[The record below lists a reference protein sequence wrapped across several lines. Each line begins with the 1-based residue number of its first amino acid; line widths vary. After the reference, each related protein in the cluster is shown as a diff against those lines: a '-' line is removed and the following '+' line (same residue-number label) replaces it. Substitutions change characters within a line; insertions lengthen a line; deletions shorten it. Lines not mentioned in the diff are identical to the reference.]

1 MAYNIAT
8 VSKLL
13 QHVPS
18 NLKSEFTSL
27 LKLMVEG
34 AYYGDDSPVTKS
46 KTYIIKMSPDNLKR
60 VLPTI
65 DKKYQAVVKNGAKKS
80 ADFVLKEY
88 KIRFIETGKKSVKQL
103 DAQVTAKQENASLW
117 IIRRALKDKIRYT
130 CPEDIS
136 KDPKYKDLVAIYPDV
151 MEDEWLNNF
160 FAQQKK
166 ILEVFRGK
174 TFTEYNRDGG
184 FMDYIS
190 NLIRDKFKISKKD
203 SWNPADIWL
212 ISNEN
217 NVKQTINKAMEGKSV
232 SISKLNDVMKIL
244 YSKHKLAGISLKKV
258 SGKVARYEEVNTKN
272 ALMKDAKFVMKLDR
286 SVMKMGNKS
295 DKTLMSADMRIDIKS
310 SNDVCEFQIR
320 QNGKGFNQN
329 LKFDGKFKGAGA
341 ARIGKVPV
349 DLLAKLLK
357 EYGIGD
363 NKSLFFVNNHNLYPK
378 TLGAFDK
385 VKSVYQKRFNLVNRK
400 TDTGISDNKF
410 IDSMLKSY
418 NSVDLK
424 NGVSHTKL
432 MELDFLYC
440 IYSISPV
447 KRDRMLTDMVFLAE
461 KRGQQFGP
469 FGKLY

>member
-1 MAYNIAT
+1 MAYNLAT
-8 VSKLL
+8 VSTLI

-18 NLKSEFTSL
+18 NIKKDFTSL
-27 LKLMVEG
+27 LKLMMEG

-46 KTYIIKMSPDNLKR
+46 KTYVVKVSPENLKK
-60 VLPTI
+60 VLPTLT
-65 DKKYQAVVKNGAKKS
+65 KKYTAKVKSGAKKS
-80 ADFVLKEY
+80 AEFDVEGY
-88 KIRFIETGKKSVKQL
+88 KIKFIETGKKSVNQL
-103 DAQVTAKQENASLW
+103 DATVTRKQELASLW
-117 IIRRALKDKIRYT
+117 IIKRALKDRIKYK

-136 KDPKYKDLVAIYPDV
+136 RDKKYKELVAIYPDV
-151 MEDEWLNNF
+151 MEDEWLQSF

-166 ILEVFRGK
+166 LLEVFSGK
-174 TFTEYNRDGG
+174 TFTEYNREGG

-212 ISNEN
+212 VQNETS
-217 NVKQTINKAMEGKSV
+217 VKQTIDKAMEGKSV

-244 YSKHKLAGISLKKV
+244 YAKNKLAGVSLKKV

-272 ALMKDAKFVMKLDR
+272 ALMKDAKFVMTLDR

-295 DKTLMSADMRIDIKS
+295 DKTLVSADMRIDIKS
-310 SNDVCEFQIR
+310 ANDVCEFQIR

-349 DLLAKLLK
+349 DLLAKLLA
-357 EYGIGD
+357 EYGIGN
-363 NKSLFFVNNHNLYPK
+363 NKTLFFVNNHNLYPK
-378 TLGAFDK
+378 SLGEFDK
-385 VKSVYQKRFNLVNRK
+385 LKSVYLKRFKYVNKK
-400 TDTGISDNKF
+400 TDTGISDSKF
-410 IDSMLKSY
+410 VETMIKSY
-418 NSVDLK
+418 NSADLK

-440 IYSISPV
+440 ICSIQPA
-447 KRDRMLTDMVFLAE
+447 KRDKMLTDMVFLAE

>member
-1 MAYNIAT
+1 
-8 VSKLL
+8 
-13 QHVPS
+13 
-18 NLKSEFTSL
+18 
-27 LKLMVEG
+27 
-34 AYYGDDSPVTKS
+34 
-46 KTYIIKMSPDNLKR
+46 
-60 VLPTI
+60 
-65 DKKYQAVVKNGAKKS
+65 
-80 ADFVLKEY
+80 
-88 KIRFIETGKKSVKQL
+88 
-103 DAQVTAKQENASLW
+103 
-117 IIRRALKDKIRYT
+117 
-130 CPEDIS
+130 
-136 KDPKYKDLVAIYPDV
+136 
-151 MEDEWLNNF
+151 
-160 FAQQKK
+160 
-166 ILEVFRGK
+166 
-174 TFTEYNRDGG
+174 
-184 FMDYIS
+184 
-190 NLIRDKFKISKKD
+190 
-203 SWNPADIWL
+203 
-212 ISNEN
+212 
-217 NVKQTINKAMEGKSV
+217 
-232 SISKLNDVMKIL
+232 
-244 YSKHKLAGISLKKV
+244 
-258 SGKVARYEEVNTKN
+258 
-272 ALMKDAKFVMKLDR
+272 
-286 SVMKMGNKS
+286 MGNKS

-440 IYSISPV
+440 IYSIPQA
-447 KRDRMLTDMVFLAE
+447 KRDRLLTDMVFLAE

>member
-1 MAYNIAT
+1 MAYNLAT
-8 VSKLL
+8 LSTLT

-18 NLKSEFTSL
+18 NIKKDFTSL
-27 LKLMVEG
+27 LSMMVEG

-46 KTYIIKMSPDNLKR
+46 KVYIVKVSPDNLKK
-60 VLPTI
+60 VLPI
-65 DKKYQAVVKNGAKKS
+65 LEKKYTAKVQSGAKKQ
-80 ADFVLKEY
+80 ADFIVQDY

-117 IIRRALKDKIRYT
+117 IIRRALKDNIKYK

-136 KDPKYKDLVAIYPDV
+136 KDKKFKELVTIYPDV
-151 MEDEWLNNF
+151 VEDEWLDNF

-174 TFTEYNRDGG
+174 SWTEYNRDGG
-184 FMDYIS
+184 FMNYIS

-212 ISNEN
+212 IKNEN
-217 NVKQTINKAMEGKSV
+217 NVKQTIDNAMKGNSV
-232 SISKLNDVMKIL
+232 SISKLNDVMKTL
-244 YSKHKLAGISLKKV
+244 YSQFKLAGISLKKV
-258 SGKVARYEEVNTKN
+258 SGKEAKYEEVNTKN
-272 ALMKDAKFVMKLDR
+272 ALMKDAKFTMKLDR

-295 DKTLMSADMRIDIKS
+295 DKTLVSADMRIDIKS
-310 SNDVCEFQIR
+310 ANDVCEFQIR

-349 DLLAKLLK
+349 DLLARLMA
-357 EYGIGD
+357 EYGVG
-363 NKSLFFVNNHNLYPK
+363 NNNRLFFINDHNQYPK
-378 TLGAFDK
+378 SLGAFVK
-385 VKSVYQKRFNLVNRK
+385 VKSVYLKRFRVVNRY
-400 TDTGISDNKF
+400 TDTGITDSKF
-410 IDSMLKSY
+410 VDTMVKSY
-418 NSVDLK
+418 NSADLK

-440 IYSISPV
+440 IYSIPKA
-447 KRDRMLTDMVFLAE
+447 KRDKMLTDMVFLAE
-461 KRGQQFGP
+461 KRGSQFGP

>member
-1 MAYNIAT
+1 MAYNLAT
-8 VSKLL
+8 VSTLE

-18 NLKSEFTSL
+18 NIKGEFISL

-46 KTYIIKMSPDNLKR
+46 RVYTVKVSPDNLKK
-60 VLPTI
+60 VLPTLE
-65 DKKYQAVVKNGAKKS
+65 KKYTAKVKSGAKLA
-80 ADFVLKEY
+80 ADFIVQDY
-88 KIRFIETGKKSVKQL
+88 KIRFIETGKISVKQL
-103 DAQVTAKQENASLW
+103 DAQVVQKQERASLW
-117 IIRRALKDKIRYT
+117 IIKRSLKDKIRYT
-130 CPEDIS
+130 SAEDIS
-136 KDPKYKDLVAIYPDV
+136 KDKKYKELVAIYPDV
-151 MEDEWLNNF
+151 MEDGWLDSF
-160 FAQQKK
+160 YAQQKK
-166 ILEVFRGK
+166 MLEIFRGK

-212 ISNEN
+212 INNEST
-217 NVKQTINKAMEGKSV
+217 VKRTINKAMEGKSV

-244 YSKHKLAGISLKKV
+244 YSKHKVAGISLKKV
-258 SGKVARYEEVNTKN
+258 TSKEARFEEVNTKN
-272 ALMKDAKFVMKLDR
+272 ALMKDSKFVMKLSR
-286 SVMKMGNKS
+286 SVMKMTNKS
-295 DKTLMSADMRIDIKS
+295 DKTLSSADMRIDIKS

-349 DLLAKLLK
+349 DLLAKLMA
-357 EYGIGD
+357 EYGIG
-363 NKSLFFVNNHNLYPK
+363 NNRKLFFVNNHNLYPK
-378 TLGAFDK
+378 SLAEFDK
-385 VKSVYQKRFNLVNRK
+385 VKNIYKTRFDVVNK
-400 TDTGISDNKF
+400 HTDTGIPASAF
-410 IDSMLKSY
+410 IGNMLKSY
-418 NSVDLK
+418 NSPDLR

-432 MELDFLYC
+432 MELDFLYV
-440 IYSISPV
+440 IYAIPTI
-447 KRDRMLTDMVFLAE
+447 KRNKMLTDMVFLAE